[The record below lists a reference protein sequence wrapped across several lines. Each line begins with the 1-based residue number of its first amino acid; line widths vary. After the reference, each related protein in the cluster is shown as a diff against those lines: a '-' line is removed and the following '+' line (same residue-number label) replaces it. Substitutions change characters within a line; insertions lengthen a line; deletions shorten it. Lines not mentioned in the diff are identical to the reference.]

1 MQSLVTQL
9 AEQQAAIMSRLA
21 QMPAQDAV
29 RLEEEKAIAR
39 KIYEEQEMRRSVEKG
54 VNLGAVLTQDQQNK
68 RDMET
73 VAKVEQ

>member
-1 MQSLVTQL
+1 MRQNSELFKRFEAEREEQARQMQSLVTQL

-39 KIYEEQEMRRSVEKG
+39 
-54 VNLGAVLTQDQQNK
+54 
-68 RDMET
+68 
-73 VAKVEQ
+73 